1 MAPLLG
7 MGYYLTSVLLSEAMM
22 LEIVNLAGAV
32 CGNDKFLPSEGKQKL
47 SKWDSVA
54 SHKNRLPSILGW
66 QDKSMLF

>member
-7 MGYYLTSVLLSEAMM
+7 MGYYFTSVLLSEAIM
-22 LEIVNLAGAV
+22 LEIVNLTGAV
-32 CGNDKFLPSEGKQKL
+32 CGNDKFLPSEVKQKL

-54 SHKNRLPSILGW
+54 SHKNRLPSVLGW